1 MLKGK
6 NLWIVLGVGAVAY
19 YLFMQNKKNK
29 AAKVIAAPATN
40 FTGDLDVLA
49 NQNFTGDLGVLNA
62 TGGRLTDRQI
72 NRIANASPERAQ
84 RIFNRV
90 SKRQGMR

>member
-6 NLWIVLGVGAVAY
+6 NLWIVLGLGAATY
-19 YLFMQNKKNK
+19 YLFMMNKKK
-29 AAKVIAAPATN
+29 QSSTAPA
-40 FTGDLDVLA
+40 VK
-49 NQNFTGDLGVLNA
+49 NFTGDLGVLNA
-62 TGGRLTDRQI
+62 EGAHLTDRQI

-90 SKRQGMR
+90 SKRQGIR